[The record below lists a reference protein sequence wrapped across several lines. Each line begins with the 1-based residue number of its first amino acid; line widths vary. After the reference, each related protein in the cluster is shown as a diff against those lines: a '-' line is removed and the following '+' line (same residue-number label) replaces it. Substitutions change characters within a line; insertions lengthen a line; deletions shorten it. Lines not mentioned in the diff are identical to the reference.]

1 MLLILLADA
10 AAEDDDDDDDVTAG
24 GDVATA
30 VAGSCS
36 RLVGTR
42 THYSK

>member
-10 AAEDDDDDDDVTAG
+10 AAEDDDDDDVTAG